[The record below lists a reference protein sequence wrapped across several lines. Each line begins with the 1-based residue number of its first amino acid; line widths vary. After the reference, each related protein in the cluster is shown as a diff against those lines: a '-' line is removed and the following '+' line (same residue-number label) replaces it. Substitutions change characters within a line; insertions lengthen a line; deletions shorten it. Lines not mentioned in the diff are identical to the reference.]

1 MLLFLRK
8 NVIFESL
15 HRVDFKSL
23 FKRPFSDYVR
33 NWLSIVETEEY
44 SKETLIPIIQIICSM
59 TFEEL
64 DLDYNLLDAL
74 DYMGFVNATPIQ
86 EQAIPTILEGKDL
99 IACAQTGTGKTA
111 AFILP
116 ILNKLAENP
125 TDTTNTLVVCPT
137 RELALQI
144 DKQIQ
149 GFAYFVGASSIAVY
163 GGSGGDDFSQQKRA
177 LTQGSNIIV
186 ATPGKLI
193 SHLNLGYVKFD
204 TIEHLILDE
213 ADRML
218 DMGFLED
225 IQKIISYLPKE
236 RQNLMF
242 SATMAPKIRTLA
254 NQILTNPISINI
266 ALDKPAEGVL
276 QAAYM
281 TYDNQKTPLIHSLL
295 SDKPNY
301 ERILIFTSTKR
312 KVFDIARS
320 LKKEGYSVAGISSD
334 LDQDSREKV
343 LLEFKQK
350 VVRILVATDILSR
363 GVDIKDINLV
373 INYDVPG
380 DAADYVHRVGRTA
393 RASTTGVA
401 LTLVNEDDM
410 YKFARIEKLIES
422 KIPQLMMPKELG
434 EGPVFKVRGG
444 GGKNKRYHK
453 KNNNNNRKYKKKP
466 RNSKK
471 NNNQKSKKE

>member
-1 MLLFLRK
+1 
-8 NVIFESL
+8 
-15 HRVDFKSL
+15 
-23 FKRPFSDYVR
+23 
-33 NWLSIVETEEY
+33 
-44 SKETLIPIIQIICSM
+44 M

-64 DLDYNLLDAL
+64 ELDYDLLDAL

-86 EQAIPTILEGKDL
+86 EQAIPLILEGRDL

-125 TDTTNTLVVCPT
+125 KRTTNTLVICPT
-137 RELALQI
+137 RELAIQI
-144 DKQIQ
+144 EKQVQ
-149 GFAYFVGASSIAVY
+149 GFAYFVGVSSIAVY
-163 GGSGGDDFSQQKRA
+163 GGSGGDDFAQQKRA

-193 SHLNLGYVKFD
+193 SHLNLGYVKFEEV
-204 TIEHLILDE
+204 EHLILDE

-225 IQKIISYLPKE
+225 IQKIISYLPKD

-242 SATMAPKIRTLA
+242 SATMAPKIRSLA
-254 NQILTNPISINI
+254 NQILKEPETINI

-276 QAAYM
+276 QAVYM
-281 TYDNQKTPLIHSLL
+281 AYDNQKTPLIHSLL
-295 SDKPNY
+295 SDKPEY
-301 ERILIFTSTKR
+301 ECILIFTSTKR

-334 LDQDSREKV
+334 LDQESREKV

-350 VVRILVATDILSR
+350 TVRILVATDILSR

-410 YKFARIEKLIES
+410 YKFSRIEKLIETE
-422 KIPQLMMPKELG
+422 IPKLLMPKELG
-434 EGPVFKVRGG
+434 EAPKYKVRGG
-444 GGKNKRYHK
+444 GGRKRNYKKNKGKKKSNYKGSKNSNNR
-453 KNNNNNRKYKKKP
+453 KNNNNKW
-466 RNSKK
+466 SK
-471 NNNQKSKKE
+471 NTSSKTKDK